1 MSCFLNFDQVRP
13 VSKRSDAGFL
23 QVGVETYGGGVWH
36 SWFDRDL
43 SLAGRVVLGNS
54 DSGFVS
60 KLVRIE
66 RPILRIPTLAIH
78 CERLIYLL
86 TLLVR
91 ILIINALVDG
101 EANVAF
107 KFNKETEFV
116 PILGLVEQQLN
127 SPPEDKDKKKNSTE
141 AYEHHHAAVL
151 ALLAEELS
159 IAAEEIQNFE
169 L

>member
-1 MSCFLNFDQVRP
+1 M
-13 VSKRSDAGFL
+13 
-23 QVGVETYGGGVWH
+23 
-36 SWFDRDL
+36 
-43 SLAGRVVLGNS
+43 
-54 DSGFVS
+54 
-60 KLVRIE
+60 
-66 RPILRIPTLAIH
+66 
-78 CERLIYLL
+78 
-86 TLLVR
+86 
-91 ILIINALVDG
+91 DG

-127 SPPEDKDKKKNSTE
+127 TPPEDKDKKKNSTD